1 MTVLLRLM
9 YCFLLASA
17 LTCEEPVAP
26 APADPIVA
34 QPVDA
39 VTAPAPVAAPAPA
52 TAAPAP
58 VASPKPRRDDFA
70 TVIIG
75 NAKGRVTLTTQRAS
89 IVRFELLDSHPVS
102 LPEPLREHMGLPRAD
117 RDLPPKRQ
125 PLAVLDNFRR
135 DTQHLEYN
143 RHNLLTLLNAAP
155 NLDGTI
161 ETPWKIEQQGPAH
174 ATFSLDLPERGL
186 AVEMA
191 YTMHPTLAK
200 VVTRLRLRNTG
211 AKAIKLQPRILA
223 VNGIHQDYAPT
234 ETAFLFGAYHT
245 GGEHG
250 KMTVVDVPGSAG
262 EYAPEQIKPAF
273 DIPGLDYVSVK
284 SRFFAVICA
293 PVADEG
299 PVGLSTEAATEVGP
313 DAGISASGSTQ
324 ASPLLFRIGHV
335 AMRWKQPDLLLFPAV
350 VNLEPG
356 ASAVRS
362 WSLTATSVRGEDLD
376 ALTLAEQRIQY
387 TDWMHRFFK
396 VLANGLTWCL
406 SHIWLVVRNYG
417 VAVIVLTFL
426 IKALLHRFTFK
437 QQASMMKMQKLA
449 PQLKLL
455 QERHKTDKQKLGLET
470 MALYKKEGVNPLSGC
485 LPLLIQLP
493 MFMALYQAFNH
504 SADMRGQSFLWI
516 NDLTLPDPIWAAPGW
531 FSWVSINPLALIYIA
546 TTVWMS
552 FSTKMPP
559 TSDPQQE
566 QMQKMMRWLP
576 VIFGVIFYNMP
587 AGLVLYF
594 TVNAILSTIEI
605 KLVKRKLGIP

>member
-9 YCFLLASA
+9 CCFLLASS
-17 LTCEEPVAP
+17 LIGEEPVAP
-26 APADPIVA
+26 AAALPPASPIVTS
-34 QPVDA
+34 VDA
-39 VTAPAPVAAPAPA
+39 VPVTP
-52 TAAPAP
+52 TR
-58 VASPKPRRDDFA
+58 PRRDDFA
-70 TVIIG
+70 TVTIG

-102 LPEPLREHMGLPRAD
+102 LPEPLRQHMGLPRAD

-125 PLAVLDNFRR
+125 PLAVLDNFRG

-161 ETPWKIEQQGPAH
+161 DTPWKIEQQRPDH

-186 AVEMA
+186 ALEMA

-200 VVTRLRLRNTG
+200 VVSRLRLRNTG

-250 KMTVVDVPGSAG
+250 KMTVVDVPGNPG
-262 EYAPEQIKPAF
+262 EYAPELTKAAY
-273 DIPGLDYVSVK
+273 DIPGLDYVTVK
-284 SRFFAVICA
+284 SRFFAVLCA

-299 PVGLSTEAATEVGP
+299 PSEGSLEASPSEVGSG
-313 DAGISASGSTQ
+313 ATASASGSTQ

-335 AMRWKQPDLLLFPAV
+335 AMRWKQPDLLLFPAD

-362 WSLTATSVRGEDLD
+362 WSLTATSVRSEDLD
-376 ALTLAEQRIQY
+376 ALTPAEQRIQY

-417 VAVIVLTFL
+417 VAVIILTFL

-437 QQASMMKMQKLA
+437 QQVSMLKMQKLA

-455 QERHKTDKQKLGLET
+455 QERHKSDKQKLGLET

-576 VIFGVIFYNMP
+576 VVFGVIFYSMP